1 MALSCS
7 ACLVLLLALLFSSTH
22 NSEVEAAINPLL
34 PICKSIGG
42 GSRYVRID
50 FCMRALGSDSRS
62 SNAQGQADLSII
74 AVDLLTGNVTS
85 TAAMI
90 EPGCAAAVKK
100 GKYGEAKSSLEQSA
114 SAVKECEDGFG
125 RSHVASPLT
134 VEDDNAFQLAK
145 LGVALLPYA
154 G

>member
-1 MALSCS
+1 MA
-7 ACLVLLLALLFSSTH
+7 
-22 NSEVEAAINPLL
+22 
-34 PICKSIGG
+34 
-42 GSRYVRID
+42 
-50 FCMRALGSDSRS
+50 
-62 SNAQGQADLSII
+62 
-74 AVDLLTGNVTS
+74 NVTS

-90 EPGCAAAVKK
+90 DGLLQKGGGDASTTKCLRSCQALYRGVVGRQPGCAAAVKK

-134 VEDDNAFQLAK
+134 VEDDNTFQLAK
-145 LGVALLPYA
+145 LAVALLPYA